1 MQAIEYWRHNKTW
14 AKDLGKKGKVLAATE
29 VFVGAEEQ
37 EKQLPY
43 FYVLVDFG
51 KERKTMMAALGE
63 NLRAGDEVEVVFRKL
78 AESTPEAIIH
88 YGLKVRKCS

>member
-1 MQAIEYWRHNKTW
+1 
-14 AKDLGKKGKVLAATE
+14 
-29 VFVGAEEQ
+29 
-37 EKQLPY
+37 
-43 FYVLVDFG
+43 
-51 KERKTMMAALGE
+51 MMAALGE

>member
-43 FYVLVDFG
+43 FYVLVELCCFFF
-51 KERKTMMAALGE
+51 RFL
-63 NLRAGDEVEVVFRKL
+63 AGFQYFFVCL
-78 AESTPEAIIH
+78 
-88 YGLKVRKCS
+88 L